1 MQAIDFVLDMLWLDV
16 HSGIAILCACLPTYR
31 PLIVKSAAFL
41 SSHGSKLFSSRGSSS
56 AKSSGKSGN
65 SSSTGGKGL
74 SDGTIGSGG
83 GYKRYEKFGS
93 VDDEVQLV
101 GLPRGADQV

>member
-1 MQAIDFVLDMLWLDV
+1 MQAIDFVLDMMWLDV

-41 SSHGSKLFSSRGSSS
+41 SSHGSKIFSSRGSSS
-56 AKSSGKSGN
+56 GKSSGKSGN
-65 SSSTGGKGL
+65 SSSSGSKGR

-83 GYKRYEKFGS
+83 GYKKYEKFGS
-93 VDDEVQLV
+93 VEDEVQLV
-101 GLPRGADQV
+101 GLPRGANAV